1 MLAERLKGRSEL
13 NMEQLV
19 KWVPKK
25 NFFLKVGC
33 NMQNY
38 LCQRSGPINNNLMFY
53 NFITKT
59 GNVGVARWSRKQLWV
74 WRVSGSNPQSAIK
87 LLKLPP
93 VVHKYISLSS
103 QNNNT

>member
-1 MLAERLKGRSEL
+1 
-13 NMEQLV
+13 
-19 KWVPKK
+19 
-25 NFFLKVGC
+25 
-33 NMQNY
+33 MQNC
-38 LCQRSGPINNNLMFY
+38 LCQRSGPINNKLMFY
-53 NFITKT
+53 NFITKA

-103 QNNNT
+103 QNNNK

>member
-19 KWVPKK
+19 KWV
-25 NFFLKVGC
+25 FLEVGC
-33 NMQNY
+33 NMQNC
-38 LCQRSGPINNNLMFY
+38 LCQRSGPINNKLMFY
-53 NFITKT
+53 NFITKA

-87 LLKLPP
+87 LLKLPA

-103 QNNNT
+103 QNNNK